1 MLTVALSFASSGEAS
16 ERKRPDS
23 VYSASKD
30 TQYQSVYQSMYQ
42 SVCVMSEE
50 QDECVIATEVRAG
63 FRGPPAAGEPELGPD
78 TSKKKKKDQLYFLVS
93 ELKDPNEHL

>member
-63 FRGPPAAGEPELGPD
+63 FRGPPAAGEPELGLRPR
-78 TSKKKKKDQLYFLVS
+78 
-93 ELKDPNEHL
+93 